1 MAEEKAIAKL
11 TKEKI
16 DLNAQMQVMQSKMK
30 AMEIELKEAKAKVVD
45 AKSQLETAAA
55 AAAGKARE
63 GNHGRGLKHAH
74 MQCIHSFSFI
84 VCDCMLALCM
94 GIALLRGCIEP
105 AASFMRSVN
114 LHRG

>member
-45 AKSQLETAAA
+45 EIAARD
-55 AAAGKARE
+55 G
-63 GNHGRGLKHAH
+63 GRRRRRQGPRGEPRPRAQTCTHA
-74 MQCIHSFSFI
+74 MHSFFFI
-84 VCDCMLALCM
+84 HC
-94 GIALLRGCIEP
+94 LRLHARPLHGHCV
-105 AASFMRSVN
+105 AAR
-114 LHRG
+114 LH